1 MCRLAGERAGLR
13 RSQGS
18 TRRCWEGA
26 RQIYLHPTGTVT
38 GCLRWQEQRACA
50 LAQGADGTPR
60 ELEKF
65 ISKTKES
72 SKLQQGC
79 EDLLMHQTRGIPEV
93 CEMREEIGVL
103 LSKAEP
109 GQEGAWCLQEGPGST
124 GVSGGRESSCA
135 SHLHPRQAELGD
147 NPMMLSCAKG
157 PPSSRHPFPLEIIP
171 ERRNLKET
179 LIFG

>member
-26 RQIYLHPTGTVT
+26 RQIYLHPMGTATGR
-38 GCLRWQEQRACA
+38 LRWQSRQEQRACA
-50 LAQGADGTPR
+50 LAQGADGIPR
-60 ELEKF
+60 ELEKL

-72 SKLQQGC
+72 SKLLQGC

-93 CEMREEIGVL
+93 CEMRGEIGDL
-103 LSKAEP
+103 LSKAGP

-124 GVSGGRESSCA
+124 GTSGGREGSCA
-135 SHLHPRQAELGD
+135 SHLHL
-147 NPMMLSCAKG
+147 PMGRTC
-157 PPSSRHPFPLEIIP
+157 
-171 ERRNLKET
+171 
-179 LIFG
+179 